1 MIASSTKGKAV
12 RDMKHTFT
20 KIKSLLTAGIL
31 LILTLMIPSA
41 LAASGAESY
50 TAADQ
55 FTSRDLEQTA
65 DLTDAVTFTV
75 SDGTDITVTEA
86 GVYVLTGTASE
97 VTVTV
102 EAPDDAKVQL
112 VLDDLQLTNSDFP
125 CIYVKTADKVFV
137 TLASDS
143 SLSVTGAFRADG
155 DTNTDGVIFSK
166 QDLVLNGT
174 AVLTVSSTDNGIV
187 CKDDLKIT
195 GGTWQIT
202 AASKAFEAHDSIRVA
217 GGVFTLSAG
226 TDGFHA
232 EDSDDSAAGYIY
244 IADGGTRTLRAGDD
258 AIHANSAG
266 QIDGGT
272 LNLTSA
278 EGIEATFIRINGG
291 AVSISASDDGINAAN
306 KSTAC
311 EVAVE
316 FNGGEVSITMS
327 GFDTDGV
334 DSNGNIYMNG
344 GTVTVNGASFDYDGS
359 AQLNGGTLY
368 VNGQQL
374 ASIPNQMMGGG
385 MGGGRG
391 GMSGQAGW
399 GQPGGQNTQGG
410 WGGHGS
416 GHGGRGGW

>member
-1 MIASSTKGKAV
+1 
-12 RDMKHTFT
+12 MKHTFT

-244 IADGGTRTLRAGDD
+244 IADGDITVTCGDD
-258 AIHANSAG
+258 AIHATTVC

>member
-20 KIKSLLTAGIL
+20 KIKTLLTAGIL

-244 IADGGTRTLRAGDD
+244 IADGDITVTCGDD
-258 AIHANSAG
+258 AIHATTVC

-272 LNLTSA
+272 LNLTGA
-278 EGIEATFIRINGG
+278 EGIEATFIRLNGG

-385 MGGGRG
+385 RG
-391 GMSGQAGW
+391 GMGGQAGW
-399 GQPGGQNTQGG
+399 EQPGGQNTQGG
-410 WGGHGS
+410 WGGHGG

>member
-155 DTNTDGVIFSK
+155 DTNTDGVIFSR

-244 IADGGTRTLRAGDD
+244 IADGDITVTCGDD
-258 AIHANSAG
+258 AIHATTVC

-272 LNLTSA
+272 LNLTGA

-359 AQLNGGTLY
+359 A
-368 VNGQQL
+368 
-374 ASIPNQMMGGG
+374 
-385 MGGGRG
+385 
-391 GMSGQAGW
+391 
-399 GQPGGQNTQGG
+399 
-410 WGGHGS
+410 
-416 GHGGRGGW
+416 

>member
-244 IADGGTRTLRAGDD
+244 IADGDITVTCGDD
-258 AIHANSAG
+258 AIHATTVC

>member
-155 DTNTDGVIFSK
+155 DTHTDGVIFSK

-202 AASKAFEAHDSIRVA
+202 ATSKAFEAHDSIRVA

-244 IADGGTRTLRAGDD
+244 IADGDITVTCGDD
-258 AIHANSAG
+258 AIHATTVC

-272 LNLTSA
+272 LNLTGA
-278 EGIEATFIRINGG
+278 EGIEATFIRINDG

-385 MGGGRG
+385 MGGFGG
-391 GMSGQAGW
+391 GMGGQAGW

-410 WGGHGS
+410 WGGHGG

>member
-155 DTNTDGVIFSK
+155 DTHTDGVIFSK

-244 IADGGTRTLRAGDD
+244 IADGDITVTCGDD
-258 AIHANSAG
+258 AIHATTVC

-272 LNLTSA
+272 LNLTGA

-385 MGGGRG
+385 MGGFGG
-391 GMSGQAGW
+391 GMGGQAGW
-399 GQPGGQNTQGG
+399 GQSGGQNTQGG
-410 WGGHGS
+410 WGGHGG

>member
-1 MIASSTKGKAV
+1 MMASSTKGKAV
-12 RDMKHTFT
+12 RSMKHTLT
-20 KIKSLLTAGIL
+20 KIKSLLAAIVL
-31 LILTLMIPSA
+31 LIMALTVPSA
-41 LAASGAESY
+41 LAASGAAVY

-55 FTSRDLEQTA
+55 FTSRDLIQEA

-75 SDGTDITVTEA
+75 SDGTDLTVTEA

-112 VLDDLQLTNSDFP
+112 VLDGLQLTNSDFP

-143 SLSVTGAFRADG
+143 SLAVTGSFRADG
-155 DTNTDGVIFSK
+155 STNTDGVIFSR
-166 QDLVLNGT
+166 QDLVLGGT
-174 AVLTVSSTDNGIV
+174 AVLTVSSTDNGVV

-195 GGTWQIT
+195 GGTWRIT
-202 AASKAFEAHDSIRVA
+202 AATKAFEAHNSIRVA
-217 GGVFTLSAG
+217 GGTFELKAG

-232 EDSDDSAAGYIY
+232 EDSDDNTAGYIY
-244 IADGGTRTLRAGDD
+244 IADGDITAACGDD
-258 AIHANSAG
+258 AIHATTVC

-272 LNLTSA
+272 LNLSGA
-278 EGIEATFIRINGG
+278 EGIEATYIRINGG
-291 AVSISASDDGINAAN
+291 SVNITASDDGINAAK

-311 EVAVE
+311 EIAVE
-316 FNGGEVSITMS
+316 FNGGEVAITM
-327 GFDTDGV
+327 GGGDTDGV

-359 AQLNGGTLY
+359 AQYNGGSIF

-385 MGGGRG
+385 MRG
-391 GMSGQAGW
+391 GWGGFGNAGGQGAW
-399 GQPGGQNTQGG
+399 GNAGGQNTQGG
-410 WGGHGS
+410 HG
-416 GHGGRGGW
+416 GGRGNRGGW

>member
-1 MIASSTKGKAV
+1 
-12 RDMKHTFT
+12 MKHTFT

-155 DTNTDGVIFSK
+155 DTHTDGVIFSK

-244 IADGGTRTLRAGDD
+244 IADGDITVTCGDD
-258 AIHANSAG
+258 AIHATTVC

-272 LNLTSA
+272 LNLTGA

-385 MGGGRG
+385 MGGFGG
-391 GMSGQAGW
+391 GMGGQAGW
-399 GQPGGQNTQGG
+399 GQSGGQNTQGG
-410 WGGHGS
+410 WGGHGG